1 MKFAPSVFTF
11 ALISAFAVTASA
23 QTAASAPSRADVK
36 AETAAAKKA
45 GALPMDSGPDSTK
58 GQSMPKKPKAE
69 ADRAAVKGDTQAAAK
84 AGAMPVQTGAGS
96 DKAQSMPKKPK
107 SEADRGAVKSE
118 AAAANKAG
126 TIPSGQESIVGQDK
140 GAASAP
146 KKK

>member
-1 MKFAPSVFTF
+1 MKFAPSVFTL

-36 AETAAAKKA
+36 AETAAAKKS
-45 GALPMDSGPDSTK
+45 GTLPMDAGPDSTK
-58 GQSMPKKPKAE
+58 AQSMPKKPKTE
-69 ADRAAVKGDTQAAAK
+69 ANRAAVKDDTKAAAK
-84 AGAMPVQTGAGS
+84 AGTIPSGQESVAGQ
-96 DKAQSMPKKPK
+96 DMPKKPK
-107 SEADRGAVKSE
+107 SEADRAAVKSE

-126 TIPSGQESIVGQDK
+126 TIPSGQESVVGQDK